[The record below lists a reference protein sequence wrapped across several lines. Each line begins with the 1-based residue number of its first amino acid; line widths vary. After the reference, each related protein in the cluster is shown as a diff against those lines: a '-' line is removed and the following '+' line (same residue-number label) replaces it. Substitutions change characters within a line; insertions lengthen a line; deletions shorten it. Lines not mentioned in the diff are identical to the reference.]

1 MLGRDRRQPERATG
15 RKQARGT
22 RRKPRPKAQRAL
34 VPRRWK
40 ERYAWVKSDH
50 TTAIDSTVYTLS
62 ATPVV
67 RRRPTELH
75 SRRRGDS

>member
-15 RKQARGT
+15 RKQTRGN
-22 RRKPRPKAQRAL
+22 RRKPRPKAPCAL
-34 VPRRWK
+34 VPKRWE
-40 ERYAWVKSDH
+40 ERYAFVKSDH
-50 TTAIDSTVYTLS
+50 TTAIESTVYTLS
-62 ATPVV
+62 ATPAV